1 MFYFVFILAVFSSQA
16 QTLQLKIVS
25 IDSSKIKTV
34 DSIGYKKWHQDI
46 NSANQEVISLMT
58 KLERLGYIE
67 NKLNSFLKI
76 NDSLFKA
83 EISLNNQY
91 KTVRIFRDPNM
102 SFEFL
107 KTKIKNNTSDF
118 VDIDIQNLETVL
130 QGINKELSSKGG
142 PFAVVQLTNL
152 ERLNNKIIK
161 ANLKIEESVK
171 RNIDSIIIKGYE
183 KFPKGFLKHQIKL
196 TNSTPFNLDNIK
208 KQTTNFQN
216 INFVNQVREPE
227 VLFTQDSTLLYLYL
241 EKEQVNTFDGFLGF
255 GTNEDSNKIQ
265 FDGYLNLNLINNLNY
280 GESLRLFYK
289 SDENE
294 QRTFDVNVNMPFLFK
309 TPIGVTANLNIF
321 RRDSTFQNAEQS
333 FKVDYQ
339 INLKNRVSLG
349 ISGLN
354 STNLSGATNL
364 FIQDFKSTFY
374 LAQFNHITPQ
384 FYDLLFPVNF
394 YFDLSAGFGNR
405 ISRDTSI
412 NQTLVKINTYKIFNL
427 NNRNSVYVRIDGASL
442 FSDNYFENELFRFGG
457 INSIRGFEEN
467 TLLANL
473 YGVINTEYRYKL
485 SSNLFVHTVFDAA
498 YSENKIT
505 DNTNKLFGFGFG
517 FGLLTNT
524 GLFRFNYSS
533 AKTEDQPFR
542 LSDSKVHISL
552 TTQF

>member
-1 MFYFVFILAVFSSQA
+1 MFPSQA
-16 QTLQLKIVS
+16 QTLQLKIKAT
-25 IDSSKIKTV
+25 DSSKIKTV
-34 DSIGYKKWHQDI
+34 DSIGYKKWHQDF
-46 NSANQEVISLMT
+46 NSANQEVISFIT
-58 KLERLGYIE
+58 KLERSGYIE
-67 NKLNSFLKI
+67 SKLQSFLKI
-76 NDSLFKA
+76 NDSLFTA

-91 KTVRIFRDPNM
+91 KTVRIFKDSSI
-102 SFEFL
+102 SFKFL
-107 KTKIKNNTSDF
+107 KTDIKNNTSDF
-118 VDIDIQNLETVL
+118 IDIDIQNLENVL
-130 QGINKELSSKGG
+130 QGINKELSSKGD
-142 PFAVVQLTNL
+142 PFTAVQLTNL
-152 ERLNNKIIK
+152 ERLSNKIIK
-161 ANLKIEESVK
+161 ANLKIEENHK

-196 TNSTPFNLDNIK
+196 TNNKAFNLDNIK

-255 GTNEDSNKIQ
+255 GTNEDTNKIQ

-354 STNLSGATNL
+354 STNLAGATNM
-364 FIQDFKSTFY
+364 FIKDFKSTFY
-374 LAQFNHITPQ
+374 LAQFNHTTPQ

-394 YFDLSAGFGNR
+394 YFDLSAGFGDRTSEDN
-405 ISRDTSI
+405 SI

-427 NNRNSVYVRIDGASL
+427 NNRNSVYVRLDGASL

-517 FGLLTNT
+517 FGLLTNA
-524 GLFRFNYSS
+524 GLFRLNYSS
-533 AKTEDQPFR
+533 AKTEGQPFR

-552 TTQF
+552 TTSF

>member
-1 MFYFVFILAVFSSQA
+1 MFILEVFSSQA
-16 QTLQLKIVS
+16 QTLQIKIES
-25 IDSSKIKTV
+25 TDSSKIKTV
-34 DSIGYKKWHQDI
+34 DSIGYKKWHQDF
-46 NSANQEVISLMT
+46 NSANLEVTSFIT

-67 NKLNSFLKI
+67 NKLHSFLKT
-76 NDSLFKA
+76 NDSLFTAK
-83 EISLNNQY
+83 ISLNNQY
-91 KTVRIFRDPNM
+91 KTVRIFRDPSI
-102 SFEFL
+102 SFKFL
-107 KTKIKNNTSDF
+107 KTDIKNDNNDF
-118 VDIDIQNLETVL
+118 VDIDIQNLENVL
-130 QGINKELSSKGG
+130 QGINKELSSKGD
-142 PFAVVQLTNL
+142 PFTVVELTNL
-152 ERLNNKIIK
+152 ERLNNEIIK
-161 ANLKIEESVK
+161 AHLKIEENTK
-171 RNIDSIIIKGYE
+171 RNIDSILIKGYE

-196 TNSTPFNLDNIK
+196 TANKPFNLDNVK

-255 GTNEDSNKIQ
+255 GTNEDTNKIQ

-405 ISRDTSI
+405 ISGDTSI
-412 NQTLVKINTYKIFNL
+412 NQALVKINTYKIFNL

-442 FSDNYFENELFRFGG
+442 FSDNFFENELFRFGG

-485 SSNLFVHTVFDAA
+485 SSNLFVHTVIDAA
-498 YSENKIT
+498 YSENEIT
-505 DNTNKLFGFGFG
+505 EINNKLLGFGFG

-533 AKTEDQPFR
+533 AKTEGQPFR